1 MFTGWLWGGYGMVTG
16 GNGWLWGRYRVVRG
30 WLLDGDGVLNGWL
43 QGGYEVVTGW
53 ICVVYGVATSP
64 LRIGYGVVKEGLK
77 GRKGSPWGHQI
88 EVWPRS
94 GPRYPVYH
102 IFIDWSFSGILM
114 WHFKVQHN

>member
-1 MFTGWLWGGYGMVTG
+1 M
-16 GNGWLWGRYRVVRG
+16 
-30 WLLDGDGVLNGWL
+30 DGDGVLNGWL

-64 LRIGYGVVKEGLK
+64 LRVGYGVVKEGLK

-114 WHFKVQHN
+114 WHFRVQHN